1 MKILLL
7 DALVF
12 GSVHTTTKFIQLLF
26 GSAFGMSTKLF
37 LNYSRYFSRSF
48 SVHLFW
54 FHSQTFKN
62 NSPFH
67 FVLIIIQKD
76 GLFLDCR
83 FASPTLK
90 TCSTK
95 LFILKYEFQRKSFR
109 KRKAR
114 LLFCLHFKH
123 LFWISA
129 INFHVGNSWTEENS
143 RL

>member
-12 GSVHTTTKFIQLLF
+12 GSVLTTTKFIQLLF

-76 GLFLDCR
+76 GLFFRLSICK
-83 FASPTLK
+83 AVTLK

-123 LFWISA
+123 LF
-129 INFHVGNSWTEENS
+129 
-143 RL
+143 